1 MVESL
6 VITLREGLEAALVI
20 GIILAYLARTGR
32 TRLNTYVYNGLV
44 LAVLASIAGAVVFH
58 AIGFDPENEVLEGT
72 MLLTAAVFV
81 GSMVIWMWRT
91 AKNLRQEMET
101 KIDQIVETRQV
112 GTGQGIGILLFTFF
126 MVFREGIETVLFMAA
141 LSGETSPVLKYVG
154 AIAGLGLAALFAV
167 FFIRGSLQINLQRFF
182 KVTGLILL
190 VLVFR
195 LFAGSLH
202 EFGEVG
208 IIPINPVVM
217 KVIGYI
223 VRDSGSEI
231 ISMMLLTLPII
242 MVLLDVRNKP
252 SVQLDAIKDSV
263 ERRKVLAQLNR
274 TRAWKY
280 SVVASAVVINLI
292 LGANLVAAMTRQ
304 VYDPTPVPVEAKDGK
319 VRVPIAELRDNIL
332 QKFYL
337 NVDGTKVR
345 FMVLKRNDGTFGT
358 GLDAC
363 LICGNPGYFQED
375 GDTLNI
381 ICKNCNAPIPIPTVG
396 MPGGCNPVALKA
408 EAKGGEVV
416 LDAADLEKDATIFKY

>member
-6 VITLREGLEAALVI
+6 IITLREGLEAALVI

-32 TRLNTYVYNGLV
+32 AKLNTYVYNGLI
-44 LAVLASIAGAVVFH
+44 LAGLASVAGALVFKM
-58 AIGFDPENEVLEGT
+58 IGFDPENEVLEGT

-101 KIDQIVETRQV
+101 KLDRIVDSRD
-112 GTGQGIGILLFTFF
+112 TGKAQGIGVLLFTFF

-141 LSGETSPVLKYVG
+141 LSGETSPVLRYLG

-195 LFAGSLH
+195 LFAGGMH

-208 IIPINPVVM
+208 IIPINPMVM

-242 MVLLDVRNKP
+242 MVLLDVKKNP
-252 SVQLDAIKDSV
+252 AIQLDSIKDSV
-263 ERRKVLAQLNR
+263 ERRKALAQLNR

-280 SVVASAVVINLI
+280 SVVVSAVVINLI

-304 VYDPTPVPVEAKDGK
+304 VYDPAPVAVEAKDGK
-319 VRVPIAELRDNIL
+319 VKIAVAELRDNIL
-332 QKFYL
+332 QKYYL
-337 NVDGTKVR
+337 NVDGAKVR

-363 LICGNPGYFQED
+363 EICGNPGYFQED

-396 MPGGCNPVALKA
+396 MPGGCNPVAIKA
-408 EAKGGEVV
+408 EVKGGEVT
-416 LDAADLEKDATIFKY
+416 LDAADLVKNAYVFRN